1 MTVPQRPLLEI
12 AANSLAS
19 ALAAEAGGADRIELC
34 SALELGGLTPSHATI
49 ALARE
54 RIRIPLYVLIRPRA
68 GNFVYAGCEFETMQH
83 DIESCRAL
91 GCDGV
96 VIGALDD
103 GGQVDEANGRRLVD
117 AAGGIGV
124 TFHRAIDAG
133 ADPLRALERVIAL
146 GCERVLT
153 SGGRRDAI
161 SGAAVIRAMVL
172 RAAGRIRVMAGAGIN
187 AANAGKLRAL
197 TGAVE
202 FHASAKRALP
212 SRANRAPGREL
223 GMDAGELRTDAA
235 EVRAIVAALAT
246 SQA

>member
-1 MTVPQRPLLEI
+1 MTLSPRPLLEI

-91 GCDGV
+91 GCEGV
-96 VIGALDD
+96 VIGALDER
-103 GGQVDEANGRRLVD
+103 GNVDEANCRRLVD

-133 ADPLRALERVIAL
+133 ADPLRALERIIEL

-153 SGGRRDAI
+153 SGGRPDAM
-161 SGAAVIRAMVL
+161 SGAVVIRAMVL
-172 RAAGRIRVMAGAGIN
+172 RAADRIRVMAGAGIN
-187 AANAGKLRAL
+187 AANAGNLRAL

-202 FHASAKRALP
+202 FHASAKKALP
-212 SRANRAPGREL
+212 SRANRAPDREL